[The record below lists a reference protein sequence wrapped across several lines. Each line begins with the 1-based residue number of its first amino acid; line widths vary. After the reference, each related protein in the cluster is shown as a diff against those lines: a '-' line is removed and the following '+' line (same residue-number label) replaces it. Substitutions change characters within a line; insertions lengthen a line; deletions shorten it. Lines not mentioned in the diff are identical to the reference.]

1 LIIKKKYV
9 RKPLLTYFFLA
20 LCYKFEEEGNMVTD
34 FGKICRKIRID
45 NGEVLKDMAAKLNVT
60 TAYLSAVE
68 IGKRNVPQGWIELIK
83 NEYRISD
90 KQYQQLQ
97 DSLYEIKKYVKID
110 LEQQS
115 EVDRELI
122 LEFHKNLKN
131 LNDRE
136 KLDILSILQNQKK
149 SNRRSSWESYL
160 D

>member
-1 LIIKKKYV
+1 
-9 RKPLLTYFFLA
+9 
-20 LCYKFEEEGNMVTD
+20 MVTD

-45 NGEVLKDMAAKLNVT
+45 NGEVLKDMAAKLSVT

-68 IGKRNVPQGWIELIK
+68 IGKRNVPQDWIGKIK
-83 NEYRISD
+83 NEYNLDDR
-90 KQYQQLQ
+90 QYQQLQ

-110 LEQQS
+110 LEEQTQT
-115 EVDRELI
+115 DRELI

-136 KLDILSILQNQKK
+136 KMDILTILRNQKVK
-149 SNRRSSWESYL
+149 AKRSSWESYL

>member
-1 LIIKKKYV
+1 M
-9 RKPLLTYFFLA
+9 RR
-20 LCYKFEEEGNMVTD
+20 GSMVTD

-45 NGEVLKDMAAKLNVT
+45 HGEVLKDMATKLKVT

-68 IGKRNVPQGWIELIK
+68 IGKRNVPQGWIDTIK
-83 NEYRISD
+83 DEYKLDD

-115 EVDRELI
+115 ETDRELI
-122 LEFHKNLKN
+122 LEFHKNLKS

-136 KLDILSILQNQKK
+136 KSDILSILQNQKK
-149 SNRRSSWESYL
+149 LRKNSSWESYL